1 MEGIFWTMCDY
12 AKAFATMNQETLVR
26 LWRDPVK
33 KKNLVF
39 FLTDMIIMWLMGTLI
54 ALIFRGITDTED
66 DEKMLAELRKQGG
79 WNMWL
84 YGVLDGSTQDGPVNQ
99 IMASLFSSFDPPSYT
114 ALKTLYNSTCNAIS
128 GDINGVQWL
137 ERNFGATREVFAAI
151 DYARSA

>member
-1 MEGIFWTMCDY
+1 
-12 AKAFATMNQETLVR
+12 
-26 LWRDPVK
+26 
-33 KKNLVF
+33 
-39 FLTDMIIMWLMGTLI
+39 MGTLI

-151 DYARSA
+151 DYARSV